1 MYDGQ
6 HDVVQIRIRDDGK
19 VIWINT
25 PDKGCVCRI
34 CQIKELHIEDNRRE
48 KQEVTAED
56 VGKTSELG
64 L

>member
-6 HDVVQIRIRDDGK
+6 HEVVQIRIRDDGK

-25 PDKGCVCRI
+25 PEGCVCRI
-34 CQIKELHIEDNRRE
+34 CQIKELRVEDNRRE
-48 KQEVTAED
+48 KQEITSKD
-56 VGKTSELG
+56 VGKASELG